1 MSEKMSRA
9 PRPIPTPNTATLP
22 AHVMSNMHLASAMGV
37 QQVPTVLVQSPVTFP
52 MNTDP
57 NTVSMMP
64 TTYNTPLNY
73 ETHHIPIVDFKAG
86 VNPAAATQPAPQQ
99 QILHAQ
105 VPTQNAYGVSTNP
118 TLPTESALPSDEY
131 MRLSRQLFNIEKRL
145 DGRTSHPSSY
155 SMESYA
161 TGGPDWR
168 SNSSSRPRGLTRSG
182 FGSTYKYDDNDANTP
197 LNYRSDYPSR
207 SGRFARPDF
216 GSPLKDDVN
225 TRLRNALNSDRE
237 FWH

>member
-1 MSEKMSRA
+1 
-9 PRPIPTPNTATLP
+9 
-22 AHVMSNMHLASAMGV
+22 
-37 QQVPTVLVQSPVTFP
+37 
-52 MNTDP
+52 
-57 NTVSMMP
+57 MMP

-86 VNPAAATQPAPQQ
+86 VNAAAATQPIPQQ

-105 VPTQNAYGVSTNP
+105 VPTQNPYGVSTNP
-118 TLPTESALPSDEY
+118 TLPTESALPSREY
-131 MRLSRQLFNIEKRL
+131 MRLSRQLCNIEKRL
-145 DGRTSHPSSY
+145 DEKDDRASYASSY
-155 SMESYA
+155 SMGSYA

-168 SNSSSRPRGLTRSG
+168 SDSSSRPRGLTRSG

-207 SGRFARPDF
+207 PRGLARSDF